1 MGLVA
6 NLGQPVVAMPP
17 RDDDSTPRRARLATP
32 SLPPSSEIVRD
43 HDLRSLR
50 KLAKRKRREEK
61 EEEEKARCSE

>member
-32 SLPPSSEIVRD
+32 SPLPRLKSYVITIY
-43 HDLRSLR
+43 
-50 KLAKRKRREEK
+50 
-61 EEEEKARCSE
+61 AR

>member
-32 SLPPSSEIVRD
+32 SPLVFSPHLITIYFR
-43 HDLRSLR
+43 
-50 KLAKRKRREEK
+50 
-61 EEEEKARCSE
+61 